1 MLCVD
6 IRRSYVIRKA
16 SDYHDDQGVDLG
28 GSFFRKYWP
37 YLALNPSGGNILCL
51 SPTEYA
57 PYTPDW
63 CVFCCSSI
71 IIRMSEVLYRK
82 YRPKTFEEVVE
93 QDEIVTTL
101 MRSIKDK
108 SVGHAYL
115 FFGGRGTGKT
125 TIARIFAQALGVK
138 PVDLYEIDAASNT
151 GVDDVRD
158 LREAANTYP
167 FESPYKVYILDE
179 VHMLS
184 KSAFNAL
191 LKTLEEPPQ
200 HVIFILATTEKD
212 KVPETVISRC
222 QSFTFK
228 QPSIDALK
236 KFVLSVA
243 KKEGVTLDGPSAE
256 IVAMFGDGSFR
267 DSLSVLEKVLT
278 NKSGTAM
285 TEDEVAKIVGAP
297 SRKLVNDVLE
307 SVATAN
313 AERGLLAI
321 QEARDAHIDMKVYLR
336 MIMQKLRAVM
346 MLRYAPKMLDVF
358 RDEFTPDDLTL
369 ISEYAKGKEVNSH
382 VLMNFI
388 DAHEHVAVNVAPGV
402 SIEIAL
408 IRSIGE
414 K

>member
-1 MLCVD
+1 
-6 IRRSYVIRKA
+6 
-16 SDYHDDQGVDLG
+16 
-28 GSFFRKYWP
+28 
-37 YLALNPSGGNILCL
+37 
-51 SPTEYA
+51 
-57 PYTPDW
+57 
-63 CVFCCSSI
+63 
-71 IIRMSEVLYRK
+71 MSEVLYRK